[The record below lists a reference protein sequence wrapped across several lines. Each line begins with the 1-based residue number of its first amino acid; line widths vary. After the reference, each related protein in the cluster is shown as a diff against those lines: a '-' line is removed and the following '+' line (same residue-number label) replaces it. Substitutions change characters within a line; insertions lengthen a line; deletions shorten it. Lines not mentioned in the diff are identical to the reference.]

1 MKTLVLIP
9 TLLLLTLSPLV
20 SNAQGQRSDTVWVF
34 VDHVKADKREQYEK
48 FIEDFWAASTKL
60 KGRER
65 EIFSNTRTLRP
76 TKADAD
82 GTYPYAFLMDPVVT
96 GGDYL
101 IETLL
106 VKMHGQEKGRHEYQ
120 KYLDSVQ
127 GGSESGQTGYIWV
140 EKRHK
145 TPSSRS
151 ATK

>member
-1 MKTLVLIP
+1 MKSLVLFT

-20 SNAQGQRSDTVWVF
+20 SSAQGQGNDTVWVF

-65 EIFSNTRTLRP
+65 EVFSKTRTLRP
-76 TKADAD
+76 AKADAD

-96 GGDYL
+96 GGEYS
-101 IETLL
+101 IEALL
-106 VKMHGQEKGRHEYQ
+106 VMMHGQEKGRQEFQ

-127 GGSESGQTGYIWV
+127 GGSEQGQTGYIWV

-145 TPSSRS
+145 TQSNRS
-151 ATK
+151 AT